1 MKLNPGL
8 AIVGGLL
15 GTPIMT
21 VLVYVLAPVLGVKTD
36 IVEMLAETL
45 GGWRMGMLVHI
56 LNGAIIFPLLFVFL
70 FYRLLPGRA
79 WVKGLSFGVLLWLA
93 SQVIAMPLMGAGF
106 FSVHVGGIKTVAALL
121 VGHLAYGGL
130 LGLFPA
136 LASPEQPPSKI
147 PEPTGSAWL
156 PNGLRPS

>member
-1 MKLNPGL
+1 MRLNPGL
-8 AIVGGLL
+8 AIVGGLV

-21 VLVYVLAPVLGVKTD
+21 VLIYVLAPVLGVKMD
-36 IVEMLAETL
+36 LVEMLAETL

-56 LNGAIIFPLLFVFL
+56 FNGAIIFPLLFGFV
-70 FYRLLPGRA
+70 FYRLLPGPA
-79 WVKGLSFGVLLWLA
+79 QIKGLSFGILLWLA
-93 SQVIAMPLMGAGF
+93 SQLIAMPLMGAGF
-106 FSVHVGGIKTVAALL
+106 FSVHVGGIKTVAVLL

-136 LASPEQPPSKI
+136 LACREQPSSKG
-147 PEPTGSAWL
+147 PEPAATPWV